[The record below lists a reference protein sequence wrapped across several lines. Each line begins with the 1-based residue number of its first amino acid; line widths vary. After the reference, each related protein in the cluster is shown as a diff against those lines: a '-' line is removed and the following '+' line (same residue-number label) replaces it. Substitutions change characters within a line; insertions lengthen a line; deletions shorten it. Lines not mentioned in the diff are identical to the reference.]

1 LRSYERV
8 FGKDFIST
16 GGRGSTEALL
26 KEWNFPKDAKVLDI
40 GCGTGGSA
48 FLMAHEHNATVLGL
62 DLSANMLGQAIDRL
76 AESDNDSIRDQVK
89 FELLDATTADLPEG
103 EYDVIY
109 SRDAILHIG
118 DKAGL
123 FARCMKWLKPG
134 GRIMI
139 SDYAVG
145 GGADEEFEAYL
156 ADRQYQLTTVSNYGA
171 ILTAAGFADVVA
183 RDATADFVH
192 WLKVELERMNTH
204 KEQLLSE
211 VGQEAFD
218 KLEGGWKAKLVR
230 VEKGYQAWGVYAG
243 TKPAQ

>member
-1 LRSYERV
+1 V

-26 KEWNFPKDAKVLDI
+26 KEWSFPKDAKVLDI

-48 FLMAHEHNATVLGL
+48 FLMAHEHNADVLGL

-76 AESDNDSIRDQVK
+76 AESDNDSIRAQVK
-89 FELLDATTADLPEG
+89 FELLDATTADLPDG
-103 EYDVIY
+103 EYDIIY

-123 FARCMKWLKPG
+123 FGRCLKWLKPG

-145 GGADEEFEAYL
+145 GGADAEFDAYL

-171 ILTAAGFADVVA
+171 ILTEAGFEGVVA

-192 WLKVELERMNTH
+192 WLKVELGRMAEL

-218 KLEGGWKAKLVR
+218 KLQGGWQSKLVR
-230 VEKGYQAWGVYAG
+230 VEKGYQAWGVYIG